1 MRDVPGGVDCCLGRV
16 YRAHDIGVGG
26 GVQAESPGD
35 AGNLPGGEH
44 QPQAQQGVVLENH
57 QARHQ
62 HGGLKE
68 RSQAQSDDLLDPL
81 DKPVYVAPG
90 DAEHVKTAHGDLDE
104 QDAATLQIA
113 EKHLDYGVGH
123 EDDAEQQHEG
133 AGEDA
138 QAKVQ
143 GLSRHIHQ
151 AVHALEVRND
161 GLSHGADTAS
171 VSGESGGEGSL
182 QGD

>member
-1 MRDVPGGVDCCLGRV
+1 MRDVPGGVDCRLGRV
-16 YRAHDIGVGG
+16 NRTHDIGVGG

-62 HGGLKE
+62 YGGLKE
-68 RSQAQSDDLLDPL
+68 CRQAQADDLLDPL
-81 DKPVYVAPG
+81 DKSVNVAPG
-90 DAEHVKTAHGDLDE
+90 NAEHVKAAHSNLDE

-138 QAKVQ
+138 QAEVQ
-143 GLSRHIHQ
+143 GLPRHIRQ
-151 AVHALEVRND
+151 AVHALEVRD
-161 GLSHGADTAS
+161 DVLSHSADAAS
-171 VSGESGGEGSL
+171 VSGEPGGEGPL
-182 QGD
+182 